1 MSTDLFTNMSV
12 GGYISELS
20 RDKGLS
26 QSDVAREC
34 GLSRQILS
42 YIISGERKMT
52 IPQAL
57 RLESLFSLKSG
68 TLLKMQE
75 EETVRIYKEKLRH
88 SLVEKLL
95 KSNAFWSYD
104 SVTEKDISDEDIIEN
119 TLIHLDMDDISRLF
133 ELYTRKFVRKVWED
147 RMAGQGDYLDS
158 LNMMI
163 AQYYF
168 GISNPERFLRKKEI
182 SHIKK
187 ITAYA

>member
-1 MSTDLFTNMSV
+1 MSV

-20 RDKGLS
+20 RDRRLS

-34 GLSRQILS
+34 GFSRQIMS
-42 YIISGERKMT
+42 YIIAGERKMT
-52 IPQAL
+52 IQQAL

-75 EETVRIYKEKLRH
+75 EETVRMYKEKLRH

-104 SVTEKDISDEDIIEN
+104 SVDEKDITDDDIIEN
-119 TLIHLDMDDISRLF
+119 TFIHLDMDDISRLF

-147 RMAGQGDYLDS
+147 RMAGQGDYMAS

-168 GISNPERFLRKKEI
+168 GISNPERFLRKMEI
-182 SHIKK
+182 SHMKK
-187 ITAYA
+187 IIAYA